1 MNSAAEHPLVT
12 AYLREFDVSSAPLP
26 APRRLELREEIA
38 NHLRETVPP
47 ESSDLEAMHSIAAF
61 GSPAEIL
68 GQEGVTDRA
77 GATADPQQRRT
88 ALVLGAVVIAAAG
101 LAAGMFFWPP
111 TPTGSGTDSEPQQPA
126 AGPTSVVNETPTGP
140 ERVTDGTAY
149 FEYLAAI
156 ETMPEPLP
164 AGAAYPTG
172 VPAGLNSGQTDDGLL
187 QSGAGETVAH
197 FTWLCAW
204 EAEDLSAAAAD
215 DAERQVEAEA
225 MLTQWPSY
233 GFVVDP
239 DDGWA
244 TNVLEPLSF
253 GDVAGLQQD
262 FPQTCAQ
269 AGILN
274 VTAP

>member
-68 GQEGVTDRA
+68 GQEGVTERA
-77 GATADPQQRRT
+77 GEPQTPPRRT
-88 ALVLGAVVIAAAG
+88 ALVLGALVIVAAG
-101 LAAGMFFWPP
+101 LAAWMFLSPSALLGEGPDGEP
-111 TPTGSGTDSEPQQPA
+111 TQPA
-126 AGPTSVVNETPTGP
+126 AGPASVVNENPTGP
-140 ERVTDGTAY
+140 ERVTEGTAY

-156 ETMPEPLP
+156 EAMPEPLP

-172 VPAGLNSGQTDDGLL
+172 VPAGLDSGQTDDGLL
-187 QSGAGETVAH
+187 QSGAGATVAH
-197 FTWLCAW
+197 FSWLCAW
-204 EAEDLSAAAAD
+204 EAEYLNAAAAD
-215 DAERQVEAEA
+215 DAERQVAAET

-233 GFVVDP
+233 GFVADL
-239 DDGWA
+239 DGGWA
-244 TNVLEPLSF
+244 TSVLEPLSF
-253 GDVAGLQQD
+253 GDVAGLQKD
-262 FPQTCAQ
+262 LPQTCSQ